1 MKTAKEWA
9 TLLASK
15 LSKDELY
22 ELREFLNTDYRDAF
36 FDEITDE
43 AIKVFPDAYFADNDA
58 ANDAAYNNTP
68 INDEGVKALYADH
81 QEGAFDLD
89 EDCGRC
95 KYTWGKHDGIDCYD
109 EENGDQLLG
118 TTFIPAGN
126 E

>member
-1 MKTAKEWA
+1 MKTAKDWA
-9 TLLASK
+9 TLLASN

-43 AIKVFPDAYFADNDA
+43 AIKAFPDAYFADNDA
-58 ANDAAYNNTP
+58 AYNHTP
-68 INDEGVKALYADH
+68 INDEGVKALYANH

-95 KYTWGKHDGIDCYD
+95 SYPWRDHDGIDCMS
-109 EENGDQLLG
+109 QSLQSLG
-118 TTFIPAGN
+118 TTFIPAWN